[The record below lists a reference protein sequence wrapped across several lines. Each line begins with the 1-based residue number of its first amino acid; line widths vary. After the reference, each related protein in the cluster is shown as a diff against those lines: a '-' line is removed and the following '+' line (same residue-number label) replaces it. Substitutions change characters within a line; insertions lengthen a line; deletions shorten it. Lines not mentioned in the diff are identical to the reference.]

1 MAAKKQRA
9 DVFTEPHSDP
19 RTEPPTQGD
28 EKDTLVGFLR
38 WMRETLDLKCSGL
51 DAEQLARRAVE
62 PSTMSLLGLVRHMA
76 DVERSWF
83 RRFMNA
89 QDAPPIF
96 YSRDEPDGDF
106 DGAVADPAVV
116 DEAWSAWREEIAFAD
131 EYVAGAPDLGVLGER
146 PDAHRGQMSLRWVL
160 THMIEEYARH
170 LGHADLLR
178 ERIDGRLGQ

>member
-1 MAAKKQRA
+1 MTAKKGRA
-9 DVFTEPHSDP
+9 DVFVEPENDP
-19 RTEPPTQGD
+19 RTDPPAQGD
-28 EKDTLVGFLR
+28 EKETLAGFLR
-38 WMRETLDLKCSGL
+38 WQRDTLELKCSGL

-76 DVERSWF
+76 EVERGWF
-83 RRFMNA
+83 RRFMNG

-96 YSRDEPDGDF
+96 YVRGEDPDGDF
-106 DGAVADPAVV
+106 DGATADPAVV
-116 DEAWSAWREEIAFAD
+116 DEAWAAWREEIAFAD
-131 EYVAGAPDLGVLGER
+131 KYIANAPDLGVLGGPN
-146 PDAHRGQMSLRWVL
+146 PDQQGSLRHVL